1 MVVTIE
7 YKLLKMLEYSNN
19 FNEMKCFMDN
29 LVATI
34 KQAILKVS
42 EEAKD
47 ELELIYIVIVCYSND
62 LLFFLLKY
70 AILNQNSRKGGS
82 YGK

>member
-1 MVVTIE
+1 
-7 YKLLKMLEYSNN
+7 
-19 FNEMKCFMDN
+19 MDN

-47 ELELIYIVIVCYSND
+47 ELELIYLVIVCYSNAL
-62 LLFFLLKY
+62 LLFSQIVKL
-70 AILNQNSRKGGS
+70 S
-82 YGK
+82 